1 MEAVRYLAGDSFL
14 GRRDPRVL
22 ILVAA
27 LTIVVVAQLQ
37 DVRLMAVA
45 TVVALAYYASAGIP
59 FAAVRANWLFVGVF
73 VLLLAGVNGV
83 IAGAQQYAGV
93 ATELFTIPGIGVA
106 VTTATV
112 SYTVTMLLRFLAI
125 AATGF
130 PLSFAMRPGDLSV
143 AFARLGVPS
152 RFAYGIDLTFRFIPT
167 LATNLRETTAAQRLR
182 GYETGH
188 TRNPVRRI
196 ARLRPLIVP
205 VTVSAFVDAE
215 DVADA
220 LDLRGFGSQPRT
232 WLRTLRFGRADFAL
246 VGFWVAAAIWA
257 TAASATGRMPGLWLG

>member
-1 MEAVRYLAGDSFL
+1 MEGVRYLAGDSFL

-27 LTIVVVAQLQ
+27 LTITVVAQLR
-37 DVRLMAVA
+37 DVRLMAIA
-45 TVVALAYYASAGIP
+45 TVVALVYYASAGIP

-106 VTTATV
+106 VSTATV
-112 SYTVTMLLRFLAI
+112 SYTATMLLRFLAI

-130 PLSFAMRPGDLSV
+130 PLSFAIRPGDLSV

-167 LATNLRETTAAQRLR
+167 LAANLRETAAAQRLR

-196 ARLRPLIVP
+196 RRLSPLMVP

-220 LDLRGFGSQPRT
+220 LDLRGFGSQRRT
-232 WLRTLRFGRADFAL
+232 WLRTLRFGPPDVAL
-246 VGFWVAAAIWA
+246 VGFWVAVTVIA
-257 TAASATGRMPGLWLG
+257 TAASVTDRMPGLWLG

>member
-1 MEAVRYLAGDSFL
+1 METIRYLAANSFL

-22 ILVAA
+22 ILVSA
-27 LTIVVVAQLQ
+27 LTIVVVAQIQ
-37 DVRLMAVA
+37 DVRLMAIA
-45 TVVALAYYASAGIP
+45 ALLALAYYLSAGIP
-59 FAAVRANWLFVGVF
+59 FGEVRTNWLFVGVF

-83 IAGAQQYAGV
+83 IAGAGQYAGV
-93 ATELFTIPGIGVA
+93 AAELFTIPGIGV
-106 VTTATV
+106 VVSTATV

-130 PLSFAMRPGDLSV
+130 PLSFAVRPGDLSV
-143 AFARLGVPS
+143 AFARLGMPS

-167 LATNLRETTAAQRLR
+167 LAANLRETIAAQRLR

-188 TRNPVRRI
+188 TRNPARRI
-196 ARLRPLIVP
+196 SRLRPLVVP

-220 LDLRGFGSQPRT
+220 LDLRGFGSQRRT
-232 WLRTLRFGRADFAL
+232 WLRTLRLNGTDMAL
-246 VGFWVAAAIWA
+246 IGFC
-257 TAASATGRMPGLWLG
+257 TAATVTATVASVTGHMPGLWVG

>member
-1 MEAVRYLAGDSFL
+1 METLRYLAGDSFL

-27 LTIVVVAQLQ
+27 LTIVVVAQVQ

-45 TVVALAYYASAGIP
+45 AVVALVYYLSAGIP

-73 VLLLAGVNGV
+73 VLLLAGLNGV

-93 ATELFTIPGIGVA
+93 ATELFAIPGIGVA
-106 VTTATV
+106 VSTATV

-130 PLSFAMRPGDLSV
+130 PLSFAIRPGDLSV

-167 LATNLRETTAAQRLR
+167 LAANLRETTAAQRLR
-182 GYETGH
+182 GYETGN
-188 TRNPVRRI
+188 TRNPLRRI
-196 ARLRPLIVP
+196 SRLRPLIVP

-220 LDLRGFGSQPRT
+220 LDLRGFGSQRRT
-232 WLRTLRFGRADFAL
+232 WLRTLRYGTPDL
-246 VGFWVAAAIWA
+246 ILLGFWAAATVLA
-257 TAASATGRMPGLWLG
+257 TAASVTGHMPGLWFG

>member
-1 MEAVRYLAGDSFL
+1 METLRYLAGDSFL

-27 LTIVVVAQLQ
+27 LTIVVVAQVQ

-45 TVVALAYYASAGIP
+45 AVVALVYYLSAGIP

-73 VLLLAGVNGV
+73 VLLLAGLNGV

-130 PLSFAMRPGDLSV
+130 PLSFAIRPGDLSV

-167 LATNLRETTAAQRLR
+167 LAANLRETTAAQRLR
-182 GYETGH
+182 GYEAGN
-188 TRNPVRRI
+188 TRNPLHRI
-196 ARLRPLIVP
+196 SRLRPLIVP

-220 LDLRGFGSQPRT
+220 LDLRGFGSQRRT
-232 WLRTLRFGRADFAL
+232 WLRTLQFRTPDL
-246 VGFWVAAAIWA
+246 ILLGFWTAATVLA
-257 TAASATGRMPGLWLG
+257 TAASVTGHMPGLWFG